1 MRRHLRDANENR
13 ITPMGCKPRKN
24 GASIVAGKKM
34 SDGDEDYRAE
44 GGRCERIEEPA
55 AKNAQLGKDPSA
67 QIRADHAEHDIRYT
81 AEAAAARNFSR
92 KPPGNQADQQPI
104 DEPVTIFDN
113 DDVGI
118 ERQSKQSYKHHA
130 SFGGES
136 FYSKRGAEQP
146 GSEEET
152 SFVAA
157 LLLQTQLRA
166 SRTRI
171 LTACSVAAGS
181 YSESHRAPG
190 RDRGRLC
197 PRLRGQGKGL

>member
-34 SDGDEDYRAE
+34 GDGDEDYRAE
-44 GGRCERIEEPA
+44 GGRCKRIEEPA
-55 AKNAQLGKDPSA
+55 AKNAQLGKDPST
-67 QIRADHAEHDIRYT
+67 QIRADQAEHDIRYT

-92 KPPGNQADQQPI
+92 KPPGNQANQQPI
-104 DEPVTIFDN
+104 DEPVTVFDN

-136 FYSKRGAEQP
+136 F
-146 GSEEET
+146 
-152 SFVAA
+152 
-157 LLLQTQLRA
+157 TQNVGRNNHAVKKLSA
-166 SRTRI
+166 GRTRM
-171 LTACSVAAGS
+171 LTAW
-181 YSESHRAPG
+181 
-190 RDRGRLC
+190 
-197 PRLRGQGKGL
+197 

>member
-34 SDGDEDYRAE
+34 GDGDEDYRAE
-44 GGRCERIEEPA
+44 GGRCKRIEEPA

-67 QIRADHAEHDIRYT
+67 QIRADQAEHDIRYT

-92 KPPGNQADQQPI
+92 EPPGNQANQQPI
-104 DEPVTIFDN
+104 DEPVTVFDN

-146 GSEEET
+146 GSEE
-152 SFVAA
+152 A
-157 LLLQTQLRA
+157 QGRQD
-166 SRTRI
+166 
-171 LTACSVAAGS
+171 
-181 YSESHRAPG
+181 SHAYRMLG
-190 RDRGRLC
+190 C
-197 PRLRGQGKGL
+197 C